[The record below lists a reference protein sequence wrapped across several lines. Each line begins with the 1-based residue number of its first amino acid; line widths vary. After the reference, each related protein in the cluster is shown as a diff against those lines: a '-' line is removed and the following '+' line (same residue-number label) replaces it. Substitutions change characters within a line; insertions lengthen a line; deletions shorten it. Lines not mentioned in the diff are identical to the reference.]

1 MADNPIETEAE
12 ASVDRDGSP
21 FLEAVVPVALDGERL
36 DRVVALLADV
46 SRNRAGAAIDAGAVC
61 IDGVVVTVRARKV
74 RVGEELVVKGLERE
88 SARVPVG
95 DDSVALSVLHEED
108 EFVVV
113 DKPAGLVVHPGAG
126 NLDGTLVNG
135 LLARYPEMAG
145 VGSAARPGIVHRL
158 DSGTSGALAVARTQ
172 RAYDSLVGQLAE
184 RTVGRRYL
192 ALVWGRPEAP
202 TGVVDAP
209 IGRSTH
215 DRTRMAVVSSGR
227 PARTHYELEETRD
240 VPVTSLLRC
249 RLETGRTHQIRV
261 HLSAIGHPLVGDR
274 AYGGDRAGLPD
285 GVALDRP
292 FLHAVHLSFEHP
304 VSRDRLAFEAPLPVD
319 LRDLL
324 KRLGP
329 TVAAGWAGLGD
340 QIR

>member
-1 MADNPIETEAE
+1 MADDCIGTQEK
-12 ASVDRDGSP
+12 ASVDRDGP
-21 FLEAVVPVALDGERL
+21 PLLEEVVPVALDGERL

-46 SRNRAGAAIDAGAVC
+46 SRNRAGATIDAGAVYV
-61 IDGVVVTVRARKV
+61 DGAVVTVRSRKV
-74 RVGEELVVKGLERE
+74 RADEELVVSGLERQ
-88 SARVPVG
+88 AACVPAG
-95 DDSVALSVLHEED
+95 DGSVALAVLHEDD

-158 DSGTSGALAVARTQ
+158 DLGTSGALAVARTQ
-172 RAYDSLVGQLAE
+172 RAYDSLVAQLAE

-202 TGVVDAP
+202 TGVIDAP
-209 IGRSTH
+209 IGRSTR
-215 DRTRMAVVSSGR
+215 DRTRMAVVGSGR
-227 PARTHYELEETRD
+227 PARTHYELQETRNA
-240 VPVTSLLRC
+240 PVTSLLRC

-274 AYGGDRAGLPD
+274 AYGGDREGLPD

-292 FLHAVHLSFEHP
+292 FLHAAHLSFEHP
-304 VSRDRLAFEAPLPVD
+304 VSRDRLTFEAPLPID

-329 TVAAGWAGLGD
+329 TVAAGWTESGD
-340 QIR
+340 